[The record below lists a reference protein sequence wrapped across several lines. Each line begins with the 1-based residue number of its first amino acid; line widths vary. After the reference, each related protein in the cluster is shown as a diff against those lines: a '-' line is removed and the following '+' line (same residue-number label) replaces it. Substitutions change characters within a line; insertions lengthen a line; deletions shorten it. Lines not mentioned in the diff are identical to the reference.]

1 MSRSAAWRLDGAR
14 ALVTGGTRGIGRATA
29 DELKSLGAKVW
40 VAARSEQDIASM
52 QESGFEAS
60 ACDLCDAAARTRLL
74 QDIAAKWGGL
84 DICVLNAATN
94 IRKKTV
100 DFSQSEID
108 QVMALNLESNFDL
121 ARRVHPLL
129 SGHRSSLVFVLSVA
143 GFTHLGTGSP
153 YAMSKAAL
161 QQLTRNL
168 AVEWANDQIR
178 VNAVAPWYINTPL
191 AKQVLSDPDYRTK
204 VLARTPMGRVGEPE
218 EVARAIA
225 FLGMSASSYVTG
237 QCLAIDGGFSV
248 FGFDPS

>member
-1 MSRSAAWRLDGAR
+1 MSKPSAWRLDGRR
-14 ALVTGGTRGIGRATA
+14 ALVTGGTRGIGRAA
-29 DELKSLGAKVW
+29 AEELKALGARVW
-40 VAARSEQDIASM
+40 VAARSESDTAQM
-52 QESGFEAS
+52 REQGFEAT
-60 ACDLCDAAARTRLL
+60 ACDLCDETARASLMDRISTR
-74 QDIAAKWGGL
+74 WGGL
-84 DICVLNAATN
+84 DLCVLNAATN

-100 DFSQSEID
+100 DFSQAEMD
-108 QVMALNLESNFDL
+108 QVMALNLDSNVDL

-129 SGHRSSLVFVLSVA
+129 SGHASSLVFVLSVA

-168 AVEWANDQIR
+168 AVEWADDQIR

-191 AKQVLSDPDYRTK
+191 AKQVLADPAYLAK

-225 FLGMSASSYVTG
+225 FLSMPASSYVTG

-248 FGFDPS
+248 FGFDPG